1 MCVRVCVCVCVRVCM
16 CVCVC
21 ACVRV
26 SFKGP
31 NLLTG
36 YAMDEQ
42 ITDYLFVD
50 VLSILDMF
58 TYQCVSFIQ
67 S

>member
-1 MCVRVCVCVCVRVCM
+1 MYVYVYICVCVCVCVCVY
-16 CVCVC
+16 VCVC
-21 ACVRV
+21 V

-36 YAMDEQ
+36 YAMVEQ